1 MIGKLNKEDIEEFLK
16 ENVLGKISCHDKGKT
31 YVVPV
36 SYVYDG
42 KYIIVHSVGGTK
54 IRMMRKNPNI
64 CFEVDEMKSNTNWKS
79 VIVWGIYQE
88 LTDERDRYY
97 AMKIF
102 VDRMMKLKV
111 SITATPPEISEQ
123 RVHPHKPGSVRPIIY
138 RILLE
143 EKQGGMKEIKL
154 FF

>member
-16 ENVLGKISCHDKGKT
+16 ENVLGRIGCHDKGKT
-31 YVVPV
+31 FVVPV

-42 KYIIVHSVGGTK
+42 KYIIVHSVEGTK

-64 CFEVDEMKSNTNWKS
+64 CFEVDEMKSSTNWKS

-97 AMKIF
+97 AMKLF
-102 VDRMMKLKV
+102 VERMMKLKV
-111 SITATPPEISEQ
+111 SSTATPLKISEQ
-123 RVHPHKPGSVRPIIY
+123 RVHPHKPGSVRPVIY

-143 EKQGGMKEIKL
+143 EKTGRYEKD
-154 FF
+154 